1 MIHKISETQLFKKP
15 VTFYKTEAEVKRL
28 DQLKASKMKEL
39 FQKKQE
45 ELELICKKSHVEI
58 PSREE
63 MNNIIN
69 LINSGESKKLSNV
82 CLFPFKNYTCLFI
95 LEHQTWNSLTFST
108 GEIDHSDLLLSMDEQ
123 ISRAKEEASSR
134 KAIMEKVEKWMLA
147 RDEERW
153 LEEYSR
159 VRIFIWIDLHN

>member
-1 MIHKISETQLFKKP
+1 MIHKISETQLFEKL

-82 CLFPFKNYTCLFI
+82 CIPFQKLYMLIYAKT
-95 LEHQTWNSLTFST
+95 
-108 GEIDHSDLLLSMDEQ
+108 SDLKFTYIYHRGD
-123 ISRAKEEASSR
+123 
-134 KAIMEKVEKWMLA
+134 
-147 RDEERW
+147 
-153 LEEYSR
+153 
-159 VRIFIWIDLHN
+159 

>member
-1 MIHKISETQLFKKP
+1 MIHKISETQLFEKL

-82 CLFPFKNYTCLFI
+82 CIPFQKLYMLIYAKTSDLKFTYI
-95 LEHQTWNSLTFST
+95 YHRGDWSFGSPLEHGWTD
-108 GEIDHSDLLLSMDEQ
+108 I
-123 ISRAKEEASSR
+123 
-134 KAIMEKVEKWMLA
+134 
-147 RDEERW
+147 
-153 LEEYSR
+153 
-159 VRIFIWIDLHN
+159 